1 MIKII
6 WILIA
11 VLLGIIVLAAGIA
24 LIITTLFFGNVW
36 KLFWKEFEKKWK
48 EREE

>member
-1 MIKII
+1 MIGKII

-24 LIITTLFFGNVW
+24 LIITIITMLFFRDVW
-36 KLFWKEFEKKWK
+36 KTFLKEFKEK
-48 EREE
+48 